1 MAIREVGRY
10 LGEVVAL
17 ETDRYEDDRGFF
29 MEAFRTDVMRQLG
42 LPDAFAQEN
51 QSWSRQGVIRGLHFQ
66 WDPPMAKLMRVTS
79 GTALLVAVDIRP
91 GSPTLAKHMAI
102 EASAANRLQLF
113 APAGFARGFCVL
125 TESAE
130 VQYRCTALYN
140 PAGES
145 GIRWNDPRIGIAW
158 PARNPILSPKDAGA
172 ASLDEWLARPEAAT
186 FRYMV
191 APTER
196 SG

>member
-1 MAIREVGRY
+1 
-10 LGEVVAL
+10 
-17 ETDRYEDDRGFF
+17 
-29 MEAFRTDVMRQLG
+29 
-42 LPDAFAQEN
+42 
-51 QSWSRQGVIRGLHFQ
+51 
-66 WDPPMAKLMRVTS
+66 MAKLMRVTS

-91 GSPTLAKHMAI
+91 GSPTLAKHVAL
-102 EASAANRLQLF
+102 EASAANRVQLF

-130 VQYRCTALYN
+130 VQYKCTALYN

-145 GIRWNDPRIGIAW
+145 GIHWDDPRIGIAW
-158 PARNPILSPKDAGA
+158 PTRNPIVSLKDASA

-186 FRYMV
+186 FRYTV